1 MHNVLQ
7 CLDWTRNSMT
17 LHQIIFQGAAKMK
30 TIDGIRKLHFDV
42 CGADKNL
49 QAQ

>member
-17 LHQIIFQGAAKMK
+17 LHPIIFQGA
-30 TIDGIRKLHFDV
+30 G
-42 CGADKNL
+42 KNEDN
-49 QAQ
+49 